1 MEFIIFWGKQKRFNY
16 IRKQQLAQC
25 TKEMVGWHEWLDG
38 LEFEQAPGDGEGQ
51 GGWRAAV
58 HGIAKS
64 QTRLSNWTT
73 AKKAM
78 GFPSGA
84 RGQELACQCRRHK
97 RFGFDPWVRKI
108 LWRRAQQ
115 PTPLFLPG
123 ESYGQKNL
131 AGYVHSVTKSRTRLK
146 WLSIQACKKVIT
158 CYESV
163 DFQMVSEER
172 PKSGIWLTKPSMVWI
187 LLIFPASSSTTLPL
201 IHYYGSTLAPL
212 FPHLLKCPI
221 FSHSPW
227 GLCWQHFFCLLM
239 LFSTF
244 LFSSWLDRFQL
255 KPLLKGSLFWPPRIV
270 STPTHLND
278 LIVSYSFLTCFLTT
292 MELN

>member
-73 AKKAM
+73 TKKAM

-163 DFQMVSEER
+163 DFQMVSKKDLNLE
-172 PKSGIWLTKPSMVWI
+172 
-187 LLIFPASSSTTLPL
+187 
-201 IHYYGSTLAPL
+201 YGWHSPPWCGFCLS
-212 FPHLLKCPI
+212 FQPHLPPLSHLYIIMEVHWLPFFPI
-221 FSHSPW
+221 
-227 GLCWQHFFCLLM
+227 C
-239 LFSTF
+239 
-244 LFSSWLDRFQL
+244 SSALY
-255 KPLLKGSLFWPPRIV
+255 SL
-270 STPTHLND
+270 TPHGAFVDN
-278 LIVSYSFLTCFLTT
+278 ISSVY
-292 MELN
+292 